1 MQLAQTAC
9 GVQRLLKCGRWSVVN
24 FVAVH
29 IAHPC
34 GSHASWTLIALL
46 QCRMYL
52 LLAHPGSGRSTL
64 LKVLS
69 GKTQNSALL
78 KVGAPLAADA
88 PSVELQGRCLPC
100 FRAISVRQP

>member
-1 MQLAQTAC
+1 
-9 GVQRLLKCGRWSVVN
+9 
-24 FVAVH
+24 
-29 IAHPC
+29 
-34 GSHASWTLIALL
+34 
-46 QCRMYL
+46 MYL

-88 PSVELQGRCLPC
+88 PSAELQGRCLPC
-100 FRAISVRQP
+100 FRAISVSVFGSPKPEHLRLAPAVLKWYEMVT